1 MEFLGSVG
9 NKELSYMEQGKKE
22 LGLSDEV
29 ICFERQ
35 NEDWTNV
42 LVNNDKFDYW
52 EFFDYLLEEVQ
63 VVGTPG
69 VGFGQGGEGYFRL
82 TAFGTRENTLKA
94 LDRIKKLAGKQK
106 G

>member
-9 NKELSYMEQGKKE
+9 NKELGYMEQGKKE

-52 EFFDYLLEEVQ
+52 
-63 VVGTPG
+63 
-69 VGFGQGGEGYFRL
+69 
-82 TAFGTRENTLKA
+82 
-94 LDRIKKLAGKQK
+94 
-106 G
+106 

>member
-9 NKELSYMEQGKKE
+9 NKELGYMEQGKKE

-52 EFFDYLLEEVQ
+52 EFFDYL
-63 VVGTPG
+63 
-69 VGFGQGGEGYFRL
+69 
-82 TAFGTRENTLKA
+82 RENTEYGHYKPTHYICSRCNNSNPII
-94 LDRIKKLAGKQK
+94 DGVSYCSNRNVEYIIE
-106 G
+106 

>member
-9 NKELSYMEQGKKE
+9 NKELGYMEQGKKE

-42 LVNNDKFDYW
+42 LVNNDKFDFVFSVIITTIIKYI
-52 EFFDYLLEEVQ
+52 
-63 VVGTPG
+63 VGII
-69 VGFGQGGEGYFRL
+69 
-82 TAFGTRENTLKA
+82 GTGA
-94 LDRIKKLAGKQK
+94 IYICKKIED
-106 G
+106 

>member
-9 NKELSYMEQGKKE
+9 NKELGYMEQGKKE

-52 EFFDYLLEEVQ
+52 EFFDYL
-63 VVGTPG
+63 
-69 VGFGQGGEGYFRL
+69 
-82 TAFGTRENTLKA
+82 RENTEYGHYKSTHYICSRCNNSNPII
-94 LDRIKKLAGKQK
+94 DGVSYCSNCNVEYIIE
-106 G
+106 